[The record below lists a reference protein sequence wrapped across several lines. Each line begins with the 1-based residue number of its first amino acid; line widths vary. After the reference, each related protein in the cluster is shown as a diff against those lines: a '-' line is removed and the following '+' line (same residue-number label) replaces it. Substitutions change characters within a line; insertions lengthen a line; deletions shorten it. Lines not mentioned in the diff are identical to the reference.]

1 MLDGRLS
8 QRGTQTSDMA
18 RRDRRAYD
26 GGSPYDYGRP
36 RKSAGRRRWRGHGF
50 GYVLLSW
57 AAVICMC
64 GFIYW
69 MSSRTGH
76 DLGHG
81 SDLIAQARRLL
92 VWVARR
98 LVGHEVDVSPIGHA
112 AEFLVLGILLA
123 NAVSLHLGMPATIAL
138 SVAAASLWGAS
149 DEYHQLFVPQ
159 RSCDPADWLV
169 DTVAALA
176 GVLFVA
182 LFFGG
187 SKRRRDH

>member
-1 MLDGRLS
+1 M
-8 QRGTQTSDMA
+8 
-18 RRDRRAYD
+18 
-26 GGSPYDYGRP
+26 
-36 RKSAGRRRWRGHGF
+36 
-50 GYVLLSW
+50 
-57 AAVICMC
+57 
-64 GFIYW
+64 
-69 MSSRTGH
+69 
-76 DLGHG
+76 GHG
-81 SDLIAQARRLL
+81 SDLIARARRLL
-92 VWVARR
+92 VRVARR

-182 LFFGG
+182 LFLGG